1 MTPIE
6 LLAPAR
12 NADIGIAAI
21 RCGADAV
28 YIAGPEFGARKDAGN
43 PVSEIERL
51 CAYAH
56 RYGARVFVTFNI
68 LLREDELERS
78 HAQMLACQSAGADAF
93 IIRDPRICLW
103 EDIVVPLHAS
113 TQCAIRDAAR
123 AREFEAAGCSRI
135 ILERE
140 LSLEQIRSICAAVS
154 CEVECFVHGALC
166 VSYSGQCTLSQ
177 AITGRSADR
186 GECIQ
191 ACRNLYDLED
201 TEGRVLMR
209 SKALLSL
216 KDLNLEPRLEE
227 LLEAGVSSLKIE
239 GRLKNESY
247 VKNVVRS
254 YDLRLRSL
262 GVPRASFGFV
272 EDGFEPDVDRTFN
285 RGYTQLYLDGRRGS
299 WASMDAPK
307 SMGEELGR
315 VAAVRRKGPS
325 EMLVELEGSGHELR
339 NGDGFAFVRGNSIV
353 GFRGDVCQGNR
364 ITAKAVEGLKAGM
377 TLYRNLSAAFEK
389 SLEARPCER
398 LLKVSLSVESSEGEL
413 RLKASCEDGRE
424 AELSV
429 PYSETALN
437 QQRAESLLRAQLSK
451 KTDIYSFSLQSLEGQ
466 LPHLAAASINA
477 LRRELAAAIDAQA
490 PGAVPL
496 LNLRTSGVSAE
507 AVSALLPVR
516 VSAPGEL
523 MRSKYCIRYE
533 MGLCPKQ
540 CGKPA
545 EDLILVNNGRRFTVR
560 FDCRNCEMVVLI

>member
-272 EDGFEPDVDRTFN
+272 EDGFAPDVDRTFN

-398 LLKVSLSVESSEGEL
+398 LLKVSLSVEASDGEL
-413 RLKASCEDGRE
+413 RLKARCEDGRE
-424 AELSV
+424 AALSV

-437 QQRAESLLRAQLSK
+437 QQRAEAMLCAQLGKRSGGF
-451 KTDIYSFSLQSLEGQ
+451 SFGILSLEGS
-466 LPHLAAASINA
+466 LPHLGAASINA

-490 PGAVPL
+490 PGSVPL
-496 LNLRTSGVSAE
+496 LNLRTGGVSAE

-523 MRSKYCIRYE
+523 MRSKYCIRHE
-533 MGLCPKQ
+533 IGLCPKQ

-545 EDLILVNNGRRFTVR
+545 EDLVLVNNGRRFTVR
-560 FDCRNCEMVVLI
+560 FDCRNCEMVLI

>member
-398 LLKVSLSVESSEGEL
+398 LLKVSLSVEASDGEL
-413 RLKASCEDGRE
+413 RLKARCEDGRE
-424 AELSV
+424 AALSV

-437 QQRAESLLRAQLSK
+437 QQRAEAMLCAQLGKRSGCF
-451 KTDIYSFSLQSLEGQ
+451 SFELLSLEGS
-466 LPHLAAASINA
+466 LPHLRAASINA

-490 PGAVPL
+490 PGSVPL
-496 LNLRTSGVSAE
+496 LNLRTGGVSAE

-523 MRSKYCIRYE
+523 MRSKYCIRHE
-533 MGLCPKQ
+533 LGLCPKQ

-545 EDLILVNNGRRFTVR
+545 KDLVLVNNGRRFTVR
-560 FDCRNCEMVVLI
+560 FDCRNCEMVLI

>member
-28 YIAGPEFGARKDAGN
+28 YIAGPDFGARKDAGN
-43 PVSEIERL
+43 PVSEIEKL

-68 LLREDELERS
+68 LLREDELGQAHE
-78 HAQMLACQSAGADAF
+78 QMLAAQRAGTDAF

-103 EDIVVPLHAS
+103 EDINVPLHAS

-140 LSLEQIRSICAAVS
+140 LNLEQIRSICSAVS

-166 VSYSGQCTLSQ
+166 VSYSGQCTLSE

-201 TEGRVLMR
+201 TQGRVLAR

-216 KDLNLEPRLEE
+216 RDFNLGPRLEE
-227 LLEAGVSSLKIE
+227 LIDAGVSSFKIE

-247 VKNVVRS
+247 VKNTVRS

-262 GVPRASFGFV
+262 GVPRASFGRV
-272 EDGFEPDVDRTFN
+272 ENGFLPDVNKTFN
-285 RGYTQLYLDGRRGS
+285 RGYTELFLDGKRGS
-299 WASMDAPK
+299 WACFDAPK

-315 VAAVRRKGPS
+315 VASVRRKGAG
-325 EMLVELEGSGHELR
+325 EMTVELEASGLELR

-364 ITAKAVEGLKAGM
+364 ITAKGVEGLKPGVR
-377 TLYRNLSAAFEK
+377 LYRNLSAAFEK
-389 SLEARPCER
+389 SMDAQPCER
-398 LLKVSLSVESSEGEL
+398 FLKVELKLEASEGEL
-413 RLKASCEDGRE
+413 RLEACCEDGRKACVSLPF
-424 AELSV
+424 AEL
-429 PYSETALN
+429 ALN
-437 QQRAESLLRAQLSK
+437 QQRAEALLRAQLGKRSGN
-451 KTDIYSFSLQSLEGQ
+451 YSFELLSLEGS
-466 LPHLAAASINA
+466 LPHLGASAINA
-477 LRRELAAAIDAQA
+477 LRRSLAEELDSQPA
-490 PGAVPL
+490 GVVPL
-496 LNLRTSGVSAE
+496 LNLREGGVDSD

-523 MRSKYCIRYE
+523 MRSKYCIRHE
-533 MGLCPKQ
+533 LGLCPKQ

-545 EDLILVNNGRRFTVR
+545 EDLVLVNNGRRFTAR
-560 FDCRNCEMVVLI
+560 FDCRNCEMVII